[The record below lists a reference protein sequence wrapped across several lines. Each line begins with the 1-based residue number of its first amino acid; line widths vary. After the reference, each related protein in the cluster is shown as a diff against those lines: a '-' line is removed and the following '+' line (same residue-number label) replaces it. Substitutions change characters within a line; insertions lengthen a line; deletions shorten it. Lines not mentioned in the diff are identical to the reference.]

1 MNVTPDLDAPRA
13 ARDAGFSDAVTIAF
27 GDAAAGVYGTV
38 RLGLADG
45 NAASGLVVIFRGG
58 EIATVVAEG
67 GIPVEDGSAWEHVQA
82 AGIDTETIEP
92 LRSWRLAFAGED
104 ASLDLELEATGSA
117 CALEDRDPVARAG
130 GMLGFE
136 QPVRVRGAAHIGG
149 ERIEIDAVGQRG
161 RSWGSPDWSKIG
173 RTRMVSAWFG
183 DEALSV
189 AAIGAAGGEEHGRE
203 AISATIFES
212 GGEGCVRVAD
222 PRLSTTFD
230 GEGRQRRAAMEH
242 WITDDGPP
250 RRATGDV
257 VCGTTLD
264 LGRLRL
270 DTAFLSWRM
279 DDRTGVGRYDILR
292 LNDA

>member
-1 MNVTPDLDAPRA
+1 
-13 ARDAGFSDAVTIAF
+13 
-27 GDAAAGVYGTV
+27 
-38 RLGLADG
+38 
-45 NAASGLVVIFRGG
+45 
-58 EIATVVAEG
+58 
-67 GIPVEDGSAWEHVQA
+67 
-82 AGIDTETIEP
+82 
-92 LRSWRLAFAGED
+92 
-104 ASLDLELEATGSA
+104 
-117 CALEDRDPVARAG
+117 
-130 GMLGFE
+130 MLGFE
-136 QPVRVRGAAHIGG
+136 QPVRVRGAVQIGD
-149 ERIEIDAVGQRG
+149 ERIAIDAVGQRG

-173 RTRMVSAWFG
+173 RTRTVSAWFG

-203 AISATIFES
+203 AISATIFEA
-212 GGEGCVRVAD
+212 GDEGCVRVAD

-230 GEGRQRRAAMEH
+230 GEGRQRRAALEL

-279 DDRTGVGRYDILR
+279 GDRTGVGRYDILR
-292 LNDA
+292 LSDA

>member
-1 MNVTPDLDAPRA
+1 VTVTPDLDAPRA
-13 ARDAGFSDAVTIAF
+13 AREAGFSDAVTISF
-27 GDAAAGVYGTV
+27 GDPAADVYGTI
-38 RLGLADG
+38 RLGLADE
-45 NAASGLVVIFRGG
+45 NAASGLVVLFRAG

-67 GIPVEDGSAWEHVQA
+67 GIPVEDGSSWENVQA

-92 LRSWRLAFAGED
+92 LQRWRLAFAGED
-104 ASLDLELEATGSA
+104 ASLDLELEASGA
-117 CALEDRDPVARAG
+117 PCALEDKDPVARAG

-136 QPVRVRGAAHIGG
+136 QPVRARGTVNIGA
-149 ERIEIDAVGQRG
+149 ERITIDAVGQRG

-173 RTRMVSAWFG
+173 RTRTVSAWFG

-203 AISATIFES
+203 AISATIFEA
-212 GGEGCVRVAD
+212 GDAGCVRVGD

-230 GEGRQRRAAMEH
+230 GEGRQRRAALEL

-292 LNDA
+292 LSES